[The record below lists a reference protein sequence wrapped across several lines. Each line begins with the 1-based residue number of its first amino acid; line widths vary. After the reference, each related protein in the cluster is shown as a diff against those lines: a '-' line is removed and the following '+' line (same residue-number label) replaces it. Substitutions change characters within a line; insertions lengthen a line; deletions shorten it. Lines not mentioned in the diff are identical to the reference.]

1 MLDIH
6 MFPCL
11 SDNYGFLVRD
21 PETGFCAAI
30 DTPDAETYLAVAKA
44 KGWQIDEIWNTHW
57 HHDHIGGNA
66 LIKAATGATIRAPD
80 ENGRIEPCDHRLTQG
95 QSLQLGHKTA
105 RVIATPGHTLGHI
118 AFHFEADAVLFVG
131 DTLFALG
138 CGRLFEGDAHTMFS
152 SLQSLAALPDHTQV
166 YCAHE
171 YTQSNLRFALSLE
184 PDDIALR
191 DRGARIDALRRDN
204 RPTIPTE
211 IGLEKQTNPFLR
223 AANAEDFARIR
234 LAKDQFRG

>member
-30 DTPDAETYLAVAKA
+30 DTPDAGAYLAAAKA
-44 KGWQIDEIWNTHW
+44 KGWQIHEIWNTHW
-57 HHDHIGGNA
+57 HHDHIGGNVE
-66 LIKAATGATIRAPD
+66 IQAATGAKIRAPD
-80 ENGRIEPCDHRLTQG
+80 ENGRIEPCDQRLHAG
-95 QSLQLGHKTA
+95 DELQLGQKTA

-118 AFHFEADAVLFVG
+118 AFYFAQDAVLFVG

-138 CGRLFEGDAHTMFS
+138 CGRLFEGDAPTMFK

-171 YTQSNLRFALSLE
+171 YTQSNLRFALSLN
-184 PDDIALR
+184 PDDVALR
-191 DRGARIDALRRDN
+191 NRGAQIDALRSDN
-204 RPTIPTE
+204 RPTIPTQ

-234 LAKDQFRG
+234 LAKDHFRG